1 MKMQRVAT
9 QKPIRFIENCSNL
22 MTSGYLTFL
31 HNLLFSRH
39 NKYDIKAFIK
49 NTLQVLNLF
58 SDPFWL
64 IAFEN

>member
-9 QKPIRFIENCSNL
+9 QKPIRFLENCSNL

-49 NTLQVLNLF
+49 NHVT
-58 SDPFWL
+58 SS
-64 IAFEN
+64 